1 MNPISKEEA
10 RLRIAEL
17 TEKVNYHNFLYYQ
30 EDTSE
35 ISDFEFDLLL
45 KELIDLENKFP
56 EFLLPDSPTQRVG
69 GTITKEFETV
79 RHNYRMFSLGNTYS
93 DLELLAFD
101 ERVAKILGHRD
112 FTYFCELKFD
122 GVAISLVYEQG
133 RFVRAVTR
141 GDGERGDNVTEN
153 IRTIRNIPLTIRG
166 EDVPVK
172 FEVRGEVFLPRSE
185 FEKINAER
193 LAQGESLL
201 ANPRN
206 AASGTVKMQDSA
218 VVAKRRLNCYFYQLL
233 GEDIGVNKHHEAIA
247 LLENWGF
254 NVSPTYQNC
263 TDIKSVF
270 EYIETWREK
279 RLKLP
284 VETDGVVV
292 KINDYTQRELLGFT
306 AKIPRWAISFKYKAE
321 SAETP
326 LLSIIYQVGRTGSI
340 TPVAN
345 LSPVVLAGTTVKRAS
360 LHNANEIKRLDL
372 HVGDTVFVEKGG
384 EIIPKITGVN
394 LEKRLPDARPIQ
406 YITHCP
412 ECGAVLERN
421 EGEAKHFC
429 PNNATCPPQILG
441 RIEHFVSKRAMD
453 IDSLGTERI
462 RALIDQGY
470 IANPADIYDLVSK
483 KEALLGLEINTEQYI
498 KNTDGHLYIALR
510 KALFGLTE
518 GISLTLIDNFLSECE
533 DVDQKDKLSRF
544 LDFAGA
550 QGTRSSSNRT
560 AIQTLKQFMSL
571 EKFEIIEDFI
581 PLAVVVSVLMGK
593 ESVDPEIM
601 ELAKGPKTLHDMILA
616 SHGAFP
622 GAVLRRINRLKG
634 NTFQE
639 GIVKNMIQGIEASRE
654 QPFEKVLFGLGIRN
668 VGENTAKLLAR
679 HFETIEYLKNA
690 STDSLLA
697 INGVGETLAQSIQ
710 DFFSAP
716 ENLELIDRL
725 KAHGLQFETTREG
738 LILANKKLENLRILA
753 SGKFDHFKRDEI
765 VDFIESQGGIYVK
778 AVSRNLDFI
787 IAGEDMGPSKKEKA
801 EQLGI
806 KLISEDEFLKMVE

>member
-360 LHNANEIKRLDL
+360 LHNANEIERLDL

-753 SGKFDHFKRDEI
+753 SGKFNHFKRDEI